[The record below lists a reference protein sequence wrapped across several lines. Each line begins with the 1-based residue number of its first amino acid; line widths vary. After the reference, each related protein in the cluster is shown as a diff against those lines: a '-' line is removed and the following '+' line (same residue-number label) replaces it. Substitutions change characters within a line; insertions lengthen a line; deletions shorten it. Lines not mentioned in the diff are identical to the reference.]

1 MARHRKA
8 KVKLEHHLLEGLG
21 EYLEELS
28 RMESVSSI
36 IPGRITRQNG
46 GRGSK
51 GLFLKYRTSSGYK
64 LLYKMGTSVQEI
76 FVVCKDPQAFE
87 RAFREK
93 ILS

>member
-1 MARHRKA
+1 M
-8 KVKLEHHLLEGLG
+8 EGLS

-36 IPGRITRQNG
+36 IPGRIIRQNG
-46 GRGSK
+46 GRGSR

-64 LLYKMGTSVQEI
+64 LLYKIGTSVQEV

-87 RAFREK
+87 KAFAEK
-93 ILS
+93 IKL